1 LCENKIKQKANRKQ
15 NKKLDSAFRASII
28 VLIIFFG
35 IILWGSL
42 LPESEDINNESEQSY
57 ASIEQIYQTLSADDG
72 KIAE

>member
-1 LCENKIKQKANRKQ
+1 LCENRIKQKANRKQ
-15 NKKLDSAFRASII
+15 NKKLDTAFRASII

-35 IILWGSL
+35 IILWGCL